1 MPKTPD
7 RNAAS
12 WLAGGVSNLNK
23 TEEEMDPHQRII
35 ESSQD
40 LEDKEENSL

>member
-1 MPKTPD
+1 L
-7 RNAAS
+7 AS
-12 WLAGGVSNLNK
+12 GVSNPNK
-23 TEEEMDPHQRII
+23 TEENRDPHERII